1 MQDNRLA
8 QMVSSVLIMAG
19 YQVSDRCS
27 MRPRSFDMIAARED
41 RGLIIKV
48 VTHIDSVNEEMARD
62 LDQIASHLEMNPLIV
77 GEHSRDA
84 VLQRGAVYLRYGI
97 YAVCVATL
105 YDYLVEHIPPLIYAS
120 PGGLYVNIDGNAIR
134 ELRERNHLS
143 LGDLAHIL
151 GVSRR
156 AISKYESG
164 MGTTLDV
171 AIKLEELF
179 ETSVTVP
186 IDLFSYQTRFI
197 QQPGNAPAS
206 AALVADLDRIGME
219 CHPLHRAPFEALTIF
234 QEHRILTGYGT
245 AQRVVKRASLI
256 SNLSQVTRTRALCII
271 KDYNKQKKVGNTL
284 IIGEKRLHSVEDGF
298 ELIELI
304 NG

>member
-1 MQDNRLA
+1 MQENRLA

-19 YQVSDRCS
+19 FEVSERCS
-27 MRPRSFDMIAARED
+27 VRPRSFDLIAAKED
-41 RGLIIKV
+41 RGLIVKV

-62 LDQIASHLEMNPLIV
+62 LDIIAAYLAMNPLII
-77 GEHSRDA
+77 GEHSRDS

-97 YAVCVATL
+97 YAIGVSTL

-120 PGGLYVNIDGNAIR
+120 PGGLYVNINGNALR
-134 ELRERNHLS
+134 ELRERNQLS

-179 ETSVTVP
+179 ETSMTVP
-186 IDLFSYQTRFI
+186 IDLFFYQSRFGH
-197 QQPGNAPAS
+197 PPEEVS
-206 AALVADLDRIGME
+206 PPLVPDLLRIGME
-219 CHPLHRAPFEALTIF
+219 CHPLNRAPFEALTIF

-256 SNLSQVTRTRALCII
+256 SNLSQVTKTRAMCVIT
-271 KDYNKQKKVGNTL
+271 DYNKQKKVGNTL

-298 ELIELI
+298 ELIDLI

>member
-1 MQDNRLA
+1 MQDSRLA
-8 QMVSSVLIMAG
+8 QMVSSVLIIAG
-19 YQVSDRCS
+19 YEVSELCS
-27 MRPRSFDMIAARED
+27 VRPRSFDLVAARED
-41 RGLIIKV
+41 RRLIIKV

-62 LDQIASHLEMNPLIV
+62 LDQIAAHLAMNPLIV
-77 GEHSRDA
+77 GEHSRDSG
-84 VLQRGAVYLRYGI
+84 LQRGAVYLRYGI
-97 YAVCVATL
+97 YALSVATL
-105 YDYLVEHIPPLIYAS
+105 YDCLVEHSPPLIYAS
-120 PGGLYVNIDGNAIR
+120 PGGLYVNIDGNALR
-134 ELRERNHLS
+134 ELRERHQLS

-171 AIKLEELF
+171 AIKLEEMF

-186 IDLFSYQTRFI
+186 IDLFSYQSRFVQRLGEI
-197 QQPGNAPAS
+197 TSP
-206 AALVADLDRIGME
+206 LVPDLLRIGME
-219 CHPLHRAPFEALTIF
+219 CHTLHRAPFEALTIF
-234 QEHRILTGYGT
+234 QEYRILTGYGT

-256 SNLSQVTRTRALCII
+256 SNLSQVTKTRAMCVIT
-271 KDYNKQKKVGNTL
+271 DYNKQKKIGNTL

>member
-19 YQVSDRCS
+19 YQVSERCS
-27 MRPRSFDMIAARED
+27 IRPRSFDLIAAHEEK
-41 RGLIIKV
+41 GLIIKV
-48 VTHIDSVNEEMARD
+48 VAHIDSVSEDMAQD
-62 LDQIASHLEMNPLIV
+62 LDQIASHLSMNPLII

-97 YAVCVATL
+97 YAISVATL

-120 PGGLYVNIDGNAIR
+120 PGGLYVNIDGSAIR
-134 ELRERNHLS
+134 ELRERNQLS

-186 IDLFSYQTRFI
+186 IDLFAYHSRFTLP
-197 QQPGNAPAS
+197 QQRPSPP
-206 AALVADLDRIGME
+206 LVPDLNRIGME

-245 AQRVVKRASLI
+245 AQKVVKRASLI
-256 SNLSQVTRTRALCII
+256 SNLSQVTKTQALCVITN
-271 KDYNKQKKVGNTL
+271 YNKQKKVGNTL

-304 NG
+304 NGK